1 MPELG
6 RRGFGLL
13 SIIGVLL
20 LWELICGLGLV
31 NTSLLP
37 PPSQIAPALWKIL
50 VSGSFL
56 APLQQTLGMLL
67 VGYTIACV
75 TGVALG
81 LLMGCSGYAYGLL
94 EPLVEAIRPLPK
106 PALIPAMVVFLGIG
120 AGMKITM
127 VALAALFPVLIN
139 TLQGVRGVD
148 PVLLATARTLGCT
161 RAQTIRKIILPAAL
175 PMILTGMRVSLG
187 MGLVLVILAEML
199 AADSGIGFL
208 ILDLQRSFQVRPM
221 YAWIAILAAVGLL
234 LNVLFEMVED
244 RAVPWRA
251 K

>member
-31 NTSLLP
+31 NASLLP

-50 VSGSFL
+50 LSGSFL

-234 LNVLFEMVED
+234 LNVLFEIVED
-244 RAVPWRA
+244 RVVPWRA

>member
-6 RRGFGLL
+6 RKGFGLL
-13 SIIGVLL
+13 SILGAML
-20 LWELICGLGLV
+20 LWELICRAGLV
-31 NTSLLP
+31 NLSLLP

-50 VSGSFL
+50 ASGSFL
-56 APLQQTLGMLL
+56 TPLGQTLGMLL
-67 VGYTIACV
+67 IGYTIACMA
-75 TGVALG
+75 GVALG
-81 LLMGCSGYAYGLL
+81 LLMGCSDHLYGLL
-94 EPLVEAIRPLPK
+94 EPLVEVIRPIPK

-148 PVLLATARTLGCT
+148 PVLLATARTLGCS
-161 RAQTIRKIILPAAL
+161 RLATIRKIILPASL
-175 PMILTGMRVSLG
+175 PMILTGMRVSLS

-199 AADSGIGFL
+199 AAESGIGFL

-221 YAWIAILAAVGLL
+221 YAWIAILAVVGLL